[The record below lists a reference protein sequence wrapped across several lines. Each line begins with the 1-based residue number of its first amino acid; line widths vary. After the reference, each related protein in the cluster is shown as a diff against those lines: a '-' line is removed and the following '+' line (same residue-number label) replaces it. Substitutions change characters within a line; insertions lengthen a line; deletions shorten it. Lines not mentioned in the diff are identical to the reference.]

1 MIINQYAKDIIAC
14 KRKTNVSTTIILSAQ
29 NEIHSAEDVC
39 ACLLACYHL
48 HQHVTLQT
56 IQFRS
61 DCYSIVSVCEH
72 GHWTSLHV
80 KFITPSMHGKSEGI
94 PLLDVLLL
102 KTCWEWKY
110 TKENDHD
117 FACSTNWVP
126 FFIVDKKKIK
136 RKLCSNKTKTNQHH
150 LLSFSIVNCHPSR
163 IILKRQKLPV

>member
-1 MIINQYAKDIIAC
+1 MFQQLLFYRRKMKYIVQRMYA
-14 KRKTNVSTTIILSAQ
+14 L
-29 NEIHSAEDVC
+29 
-39 ACLLACYHL
+39 ACLLATIYINTL
-48 HQHVTLQT
+48 HYKRFDFDLIVIPLCVCVWTWTLNEFACKIYYTQ
-56 IQFRS
+56 
-61 DCYSIVSVCEH
+61 
-72 GHWTSLHV
+72 
-80 KFITPSMHGKSEGI
+80 HGKSEGI